1 MYISDLAICKW
12 PISDSWEVNE
22 LVKQISYDL
31 QRPGELDADI
41 ECQVERLC
49 IMLTNL
55 ELLYPNARS
64 LVSPLLDST
73 KSIFAILKSENTNF
87 DKKMFLDFN

>member
-1 MYISDLAICKW
+1 MILEKF
-12 PISDSWEVNE
+12 NE

-31 QRPGELDADI
+31 QRPVELDGDI
-41 ECQVERLC
+41 ECPVERLC
-49 IMLTNL
+49 IMLTNM

-73 KSIFAILKSENTNF
+73 KSIFGILKFENTNF

>member
-1 MYISDLAICKW
+1 MILEKFS
-12 PISDSWEVNE
+12 E

-31 QRPGELDADI
+31 QRPGELDEVI
-41 ECQVERLC
+41 ECPVERLC
-49 IMLTNL
+49 IMLTDL

-73 KSIFAILKSENTNF
+73 KSILGIVKSENTNF
-87 DKKMFLDFN
+87 DKKVFLDFN

>member
-1 MYISDLAICKW
+1 MILEKFS
-12 PISDSWEVNE
+12 E

-31 QRPGELDADI
+31 QRPGELDEVI
-41 ECQVERLC
+41 ECPVERLC
-49 IMLTNL
+49 IMLTDL

-73 KSIFAILKSENTNF
+73 KSIFGILKSGNTNF
-87 DKKMFLDFN
+87 DKICF

>member
-1 MYISDLAICKW
+1 MTLEKF
-12 PISDSWEVNE
+12 NE

-31 QRPGELDADI
+31 QRPGELDEDI
-41 ECQVERLC
+41 ECRVERFC

-73 KSIFAILKSENTNF
+73 KSIFGILKSENTNF

>member
-1 MYISDLAICKW
+1 MILEKF
-12 PISDSWEVNE
+12 NE
-22 LVKQISYDL
+22 LVQQISYDL
-31 QRPGELDADI
+31 QRPVELDGDI
-41 ECQVERLC
+41 ECPVERLC

-73 KSIFAILKSENTNF
+73 KSIFGILKSGNTNF
-87 DKKMFLDFN
+87 DKICF

>member
-1 MYISDLAICKW
+1 MILEKF
-12 PISDSWEVNE
+12 NE
-22 LVKQISYDL
+22 LIKQISYDL
-31 QRPGELDADI
+31 KSAGELHKDI
-41 ECQVERLC
+41 EIECRVERLC

-73 KSIFAILKSENTNF
+73 IVIKNVSRFQLIIFALVNQVHQNLT
-87 DKKMFLDFN
+87 

>member
-1 MYISDLAICKW
+1 MILEKFS
-12 PISDSWEVNE
+12 E

-31 QRPGELDADI
+31 RRPGELDEDI
-41 ECQVERLC
+41 ECPVERLC
-49 IMLTNL
+49 IMLTDL

-73 KSIFAILKSENTNF
+73 KSIFGILKSGNTNF
-87 DKKMFLDFN
+87 DKICF

>member
-1 MYISDLAICKW
+1 MILEKFS
-12 PISDSWEVNE
+12 E

-31 QRPGELDADI
+31 QRPGELDEVI
-41 ECQVERLC
+41 ECPIERLC
-49 IMLTNL
+49 IMLTDL

-73 KSIFAILKSENTNF
+73 KSIFGILKSGNTNF
-87 DKKMFLDFN
+87 DKICF

>member
-1 MYISDLAICKW
+1 MILEKFS
-12 PISDSWEVNE
+12 E

-31 QRPGELDADI
+31 QRHGELDEDI
-41 ECQVERLC
+41 ECPVERLC
-49 IMLTNL
+49 IMLTDL

-73 KSIFAILKSENTNF
+73 KSIFGILKSGNTNF
-87 DKKMFLDFN
+87 DKICF